1 MTTTRRWEE
10 CQAIYFERSP
20 YDLIARAVLD
30 HVNSILAG
38 SAAEAQIKEL
48 SGKILR
54 LQKEKFPFE

>member
-1 MTTTRRWEE
+1 MAATRRWNQ

-20 YDLIARAVLD
+20 YDLIARAVPD

-48 SGKILR
+48 SGKILH
-54 LQKEKFPFE
+54 LQKEKISG